1 MYISIRPDLR
11 PKRQQENL
19 KAYFLVWYN
28 NNPRN
33 LGILDVRIDLIREAK
48 DVEEAIN
55 PVDGKFQ
62 GAGAHKVVGTAIW
75 HLSLRATE
83 RRRWSISTSKTEHIE
98 QLVPEDEARQK
109 YLRDFTVHHSIPH
122 PRVEIVTERA
132 QASTCAALTLSTRAG
147 VSPGARPVHWGL
159 DEAKTRGG
167 LVECVTEAS
176 RYRGKKSGV
185 RSMRSWILARKG
197 PEIEYAVDAQGDDV
211 ERPSIIFMRR
221 MAA

>member
-1 MYISIRPDLR
+1 MYISIRPDLG
-11 PKRQQENL
+11 PKRQQEKL
-19 KAYFLVWYN
+19 LSSSE
-28 NNPRN
+28 N

-55 PVDGKFQ
+55 PVVPG
-62 GAGAHKVVGTAIW
+62 
-75 HLSLRATE
+75 
-83 RRRWSISTSKTEHIE
+83 RWSAQGSRYSHLASVVEGHGEAEVPTCVTS
-98 QLVPEDEARQK
+98 R
-109 YLRDFTVHHSIPH
+109 FTIPFHH

>member
-1 MYISIRPDLR
+1 MVLM
-11 PKRQQENL
+11 
-19 KAYFLVWYN
+19 
-28 NNPRN
+28 
-33 LGILDVRIDLIREAK
+33 
-48 DVEEAIN
+48 AIGDC
-55 PVDGKFQ
+55 PMGHDSRDGKFQ
-62 GAGAHKVVGTAIW
+62 GAGAHEVVGTAIW

-83 RRRWSISTSKTEHIE
+83 RRRWSISTRRLSSEHIE

-109 YLRDFTVHHSIPH
+109 YLRDFTIPFHH
-122 PRVEIVTERA
+122 PRVEIVTERVRLPPSWC
-132 QASTCAALTLSTRAG
+132 STCAALTLPTRAG

>member
-1 MYISIRPDLR
+1 MYISIRPDLG
-11 PKRQQENL
+11 PKRQQEKL
-19 KAYFLVWYN
+19 LSSSE
-28 NNPRN
+28 N

-109 YLRDFTVHHSIPH
+109 YLP
-122 PRVEIVTERA
+122 A
-132 QASTCAALTLSTRAG
+132 
-147 VSPGARPVHWGL
+147 
-159 DEAKTRGG
+159 
-167 LVECVTEAS
+167 
-176 RYRGKKSGV
+176 
-185 RSMRSWILARKG
+185 
-197 PEIEYAVDAQGDDV
+197 
-211 ERPSIIFMRR
+211 
-221 MAA
+221 

>member
-1 MYISIRPDLR
+1 MYISIRPDLV
-11 PKRQQENL
+11 PKRQQEKL
-19 KAYFLVWYN
+19 LSSSE
-28 NNPRN
+28 N
-33 LGILDVRIDLIREAK
+33 LGILDVRIDLIREVK

-98 QLVPEDEARQK
+98 QLVPEDEAR
-109 YLRDFTVHHSIPH
+109 RSTCVTSRFTIPFHH

-176 RYRGKKSGV
+176 RYRGTKSGV

>member
-1 MYISIRPDLR
+1 MYISIRPDLG
-11 PKRQQENL
+11 PKRQQEKL
-19 KAYFLVWYN
+19 LSSSE
-28 NNPRN
+28 N

-75 HLSLRATE
+75 HLSLMRATE
-83 RRRWSISTSKTEHIE
+83 RCRWSISTSKTEHIE

-109 YLRDFTVHHSIPH
+109 YLRDFTVHHSIP
-122 PRVEIVTERA
+122 PFARRDRDGK
-132 QASTCAALTLSTRAG
+132 STSFNLCGVDPVYQGRGIARRPAGALGFGRSQDTRWAG
-147 VSPGARPVHWGL
+147 R
-159 DEAKTRGG
+159 
-167 LVECVTEAS
+167 
-176 RYRGKKSGV
+176 
-185 RSMRSWILARKG
+185 G